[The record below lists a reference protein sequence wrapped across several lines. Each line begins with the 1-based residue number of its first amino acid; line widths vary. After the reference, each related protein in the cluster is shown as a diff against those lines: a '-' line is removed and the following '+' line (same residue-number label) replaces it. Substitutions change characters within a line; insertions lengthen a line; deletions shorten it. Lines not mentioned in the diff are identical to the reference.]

1 MKITKLVTQERNT
14 ERVNMFLDN
23 KFACGL
29 SLNTVAKFNL
39 FVGKELDD
47 EEFNK
52 ILHDDLT
59 ERIFNRA
66 VTYISRAIKSEKQ
79 IRVYLT
85 NLLYKKKGVW
95 FDSLSKEL
103 GNEIV
108 DFVIEKL
115 KSYSYIDDKEFAEQ
129 FVLSRVKNKPRG
141 KYIIVSE
148 LISKGINKD
157 LAEQTVDELIKDE
170 YDILKRVFQKKY
182 GESKLLKEDRKK
194 IDFLLRKGFDWDL
207 IERLI
212 KNESEK

>member
-1 MKITKLVTQERNT
+1 
-14 ERVNMFLDN
+14 
-23 KFACGL
+23 
-29 SLNTVAKFNL
+29 
-39 FVGKELDD
+39 
-47 EEFNK
+47 
-52 ILHDDLT
+52 
-59 ERIFNRA
+59 
-66 VTYISRAIKSEKQ
+66 
-79 IRVYLT
+79 
-85 NLLYKKKGVW
+85 
-95 FDSLSKEL
+95 
-103 GNEIV
+103 
-108 DFVIEKL
+108 
-115 KSYSYIDDKEFAEQ
+115 
-129 FVLSRVKNKPRG
+129 NKPRG